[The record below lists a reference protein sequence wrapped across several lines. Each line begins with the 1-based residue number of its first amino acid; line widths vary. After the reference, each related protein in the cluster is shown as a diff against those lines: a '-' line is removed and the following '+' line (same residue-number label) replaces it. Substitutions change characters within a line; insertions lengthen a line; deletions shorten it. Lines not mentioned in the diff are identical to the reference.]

1 MTFIIMLSFFV
12 IDLSV
17 SFLENEL
24 LEDNICTLFLD
35 VSPVLSSVWCGEV
48 VGGFIN
54 H

>member
-1 MTFIIMLSFFV
+1 MTFIIMLSFLI

-17 SFLENEL
+17 SSLENEL
-24 LEDNICTLFLD
+24 LEDNICTMFVY

-48 VGGFIN
+48 VGEFIN